1 MKPAANE
8 IRYADNFEVTLQHIR
23 PIREWSIRS
32 TGELDVIVS
41 KINLPRVISDYDG
54 YASMDFAPSM
64 FQRTTMAAL
73 GDKTLTELEN
83 MPTEVGYVLITYTD
97 DDYPWEV

>member
-1 MKPAANE
+1 VKPTANE
-8 IRYADNFEVTLQHIR
+8 IRYANSFEVAFQYIR
-23 PIREWSIRS
+23 PTREWVVRGI
-32 TGELDVIVS
+32 GDLDVVVS
-41 KINLPRVISDYDG
+41 KINLPRVIFNHDS